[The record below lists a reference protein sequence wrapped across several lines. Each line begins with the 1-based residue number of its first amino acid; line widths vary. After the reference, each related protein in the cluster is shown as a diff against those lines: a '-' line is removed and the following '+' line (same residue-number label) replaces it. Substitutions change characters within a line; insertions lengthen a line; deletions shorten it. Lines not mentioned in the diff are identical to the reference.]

1 MTALL
6 LGVALADCELASI
19 QTDLLVLPGAEIT
32 RGVSTPIGWLATG
45 SVVRLAEACE
55 GGRMARVLS
64 ESWHYRHPEH
74 PSAPHGATACLPPE
88 LLHPL
93 GSSALIAL
101 SPPPGAP
108 PSDPKTPAMLHNLTC
123 TETGY
128 AADEASALTVAELAW
143 IRPISPLQ
151 EAHILAVQQ
160 AYTRNFGPIPLGAIP
175 FTDWGYVGLPL
186 PHRLSEVEIAAE
198 VAAEGLVTDKQRE
211 KVTTDLGP
219 LRDGIPIYTH
229 FTGADPR
236 FTDLWAK
243 PTTIISLLD
252 LAARWAEVCEADN
265 PRACTLQIGDLA
277 YYSDQRPDP
286 LGHRD
291 HSRGTCV
298 DIRLFR
304 QDGSRYESYYNR
316 PDDRTGVSS
325 GYSADLTG
333 SFLRTAAGEARILY
347 FNDPAVIVDVPAV
360 QASRGHDDHIH
371 LCF

>member
-1 MTALL
+1 MIALL
-6 LGVALADCELASI
+6 LGVAAADCELASI

-32 RGVSTPIGWLATG
+32 RGVHTEAGWLATG
-45 SVVRLAEACE
+45 SLVRLAEPCA
-55 GGRMARVLS
+55 GGRMAEVLS

-74 PSAPHGATACLPPE
+74 PSAAQGASACIPQD

-93 GSSALIAL
+93 GSGALIAL

-108 PSDPKTPAMLHNLTC
+108 PASIAELSLLHELTC

-128 AADEASALTVAELAW
+128 TAAEASTLTAADLAW
-143 IRPISPLQ
+143 VRTISTLQ
-151 EAHILAVQQ
+151 EAHIRAVQQ
-160 AYTRNFGPIPLGAIP
+160 AYARHFGPIPLGAIP

-186 PHRLSEVEIAAE
+186 PHRLSEAEIAAE
-198 VAAEGLVTDKQRE
+198 SAAEGLITAQQRE

-219 LRDGIPIYTH
+219 LRAGVPVYTH

-243 PTTIISLLD
+243 PATIIALLD
-252 LAARWAEVCEADN
+252 LAARWAMECKADIA
-265 PRACTLQIGDLA
+265 RACTLQIGDLA

-286 LGHRD
+286 LGHQD
-291 HSRGTCV
+291 HSLGACV

-316 PDDRTGVSS
+316 PDDRAGVSE
-325 GYSADLTG
+325 GYSAALTG
-333 SFLRTAAGEARILY
+333 AFLRTAAGEARILY

-360 QASRGHDDHIH
+360 QSRRGHDDHIH

>member
-1 MTALL
+1 MIALL

-32 RGVSTPIGWLATG
+32 RGVSTAAGWLSTG
-45 SVVRLAEACE
+45 SVVRLAESCE
-55 GGRMARVLS
+55 GGRMAAVIS
-64 ESWHYRHPEH
+64 ENWHYRHPEQA
-74 PSAPHGATACLPPE
+74 SAPRGATVCLPDE
-88 LLHPL
+88 VLHPL
-93 GSSALIAL
+93 GSPLIAL
-101 SPPPGAP
+101 SPPPGAS
-108 PSDPKTPAMLHNLTC
+108 PSAAAEHELLHNLTC

-128 AADEASALTVAELAW
+128 AADERAALTAHELAW
-143 IRPISPLQ
+143 IRPISTLQ
-151 EAHILAVQQ
+151 EAHIRAVQQ
-160 AYTRNFGPIPLGAIP
+160 VYGRHFGPISLGAIP

-186 PHRLSEVEIAAE
+186 PHRLSDAEIAAE
-198 VAAEGLVTDKQRE
+198 AEAEGLITTEQRE

-219 LRDGIPIYTH
+219 LREGIPIYTH

-243 PTTIISLLD
+243 PATIIALLE
-252 LAARWAEVCEADN
+252 LAARWATVCEADN
-265 PRACTLQIGDLA
+265 PRSCTLQIGDLA

-291 HSRGTCV
+291 HAQGSCV

-304 QDGSRYESYYNR
+304 DDGSRYESYYNR
-316 PDDRTGVSS
+316 PDDRPGWTT

-333 SFLRTAAGEARILY
+333 AFLRTAAGEARILY
-347 FNDPAVIVDVPAV
+347 FNDPAVIADVPAV